1 MFRWLSRRPDDAIQT
16 TIKAAVAADRADN
29 YQKAMEL
36 YVSGIEKMMV
46 QLAQLPDNETKME
59 MRQKINE
66 YMLRA
71 EYLKEQTAGQQ
82 NAQAADA
89 DAGARQYREQ
99 GEMLEA
105 LVLSAQG
112 GNARTKN
119 GREKR
124 RAEYSK
130 QHAKHA
136 HTILDEVL
144 DHSPGVHW
152 TDIAG
157 LGVAKQ
163 ILQEAVILPTLRPD
177 LFTGLRAPPRGV
189 LLFGPPGTGK
199 TLLAKAVAT
208 EANATFFNISA
219 SSLTSKWVGE
229 GEKLVRALFQ
239 MAKELQPS
247 VVFMDEIDA
256 LLATRSASENDAS
269 RRIKNQ
275 FFTELDGAASLQED
289 RILVMGATNLP
300 QELDEAIIRRLEKR
314 IYVPLP
320 NASSREGLIRHLLAD
335 QKILLSS
342 KAIKYIVKSTEGYSG
357 SDLKA
362 VCKDAAL
369 GPIRVLGTKVANVNA
384 EDVRG
389 INASDF
395 QVALKRVRPSV
406 SSTTIEALI
415 AWNGQYG
422 VSAE

>member
-1 MFRWLSRRPDDAIQT
+1 MFLWRGRRPEDGIQKAIE
-16 TIKAAVAADRADN
+16 AAVAADTAGKYTEAVD
-29 YQKAMEL
+29 L
-36 YVSGIEKMMV
+36 YALGIEKMMA
-46 QLAQLPDNETKME
+46 QLAQLSNEEAKTQ
-59 MRQKINE
+59 MRHKINE
-66 YMLRA
+66 YMVRA
-71 EYLKEQTAGQQ
+71 EYLRDWTAEQARKQPTQ
-82 NAQAADA
+82 DA
-89 DAGARQYREQ
+89 S
-99 GEMLEA
+99 
-105 LVLSAQG
+105 VSSAQEN
-112 GNARTKN
+112 NARTAS
-119 GREKR
+119 GRQQQ
-124 RAEYSK
+124 RAGYSK
-130 QHAKHA
+130 QHAEHA

-157 LGVAKQ
+157 LEVAKQ

-208 EANATFFNISA
+208 EAKATFFNISA

-229 GEKLVRALFQ
+229 GEKLVRALFE
-239 MAKELQPS
+239 MARELQPS

-256 LLATRSASENDAS
+256 LLSTRSASENEAS

-275 FFTELDGAASLQED
+275 FFTELDGAASSQED

-300 QELDEAIIRRLEKR
+300 QELDEAIVRRLEKR

-320 NASSREGLIRHLLAD
+320 DDASRERLIRHLLGS
-335 QKILLSS
+335 QKVSLSS
-342 KAIKYIVKSTEGYSG
+342 KDIKHVVKATEGYSG

-369 GPIRVLGTKVANVNA
+369 GPIRELGAKVANVKA
-384 EDVRG
+384 EDVRA

-395 QVALKRVRPSV
+395 QVALTRVRPSV
-406 SSTTIEALI
+406 SCTTIEALV
-415 AWNGQYG
+415 AWNAQFG
-422 VSAE
+422 VSAV

>member
-1 MFRWLSRRPDDAIQT
+1 MFLWRARRPEDAIQK
-16 TIKAAVAADRADN
+16 TIEEAVAAD
-29 YQKAMEL
+29 KAGKYAEAVEL
-36 YVSGIEKMMV
+36 YASGIEKMMT
-46 QLAQLPDNETKME
+46 QMAQLPNEEAKTQ
-59 MRQKINE
+59 MRHKINE

-71 EYLKEQTAGQQ
+71 EYLKDWMTEQARKQQTQ
-82 NAQAADA
+82 NASVSSTH
-89 DAGARQYREQ
+89 E
-99 GEMLEA
+99 
-105 LVLSAQG
+105 
-112 GNARTKN
+112 GNARTES
-119 GREKR
+119 GRQQQ
-124 RAEYSK
+124 RAGYSK
-130 QHAKHA
+130 QHAEHA

-157 LGVAKQ
+157 LDVAKQ

-208 EANATFFNISA
+208 EAKATFFNISA

-229 GEKLVRALFQ
+229 GEKLVRALFE
-239 MAKELQPS
+239 MARELQPS

-256 LLATRSASENDAS
+256 LLSTRSASENEAS

-275 FFTELDGAASLQED
+275 FFTELDGAASSQED

-320 NASSREGLIRHLLAD
+320 DASSREGLIRHLLSS
-335 QKILLSS
+335 QKFTLSS
-342 KAIKYIVKSTEGYSG
+342 REFKHIVKATEGYSG

-369 GPIRVLGTKVANVNA
+369 GPIRELGAKVANVKA

-395 QVALKRVRPSV
+395 QVALTRVRPSV
-406 SSTTIEALI
+406 SSTTIQDLV
-415 AWNGQYG
+415 AWNEQYG
-422 VSAE
+422 VSAV

>member
-1 MFRWLSRRPDDAIQT
+1 MFRWLIRGPEDTIQT
-16 TIKAAVAADRADN
+16 TIEAAVAADRAHKI
-29 YQKAMEL
+29 QEAVEL
-36 YVSGIEKMMV
+36 YASGIEKMMA
-46 QLAQLPDNETKME
+46 QLAQLLDDKDNLK

-71 EYLKEQTAGQQ
+71 EYLKEQMAEQQ
-82 NAQAADA
+82 SLKLKTQ
-89 DAGARQYREQ
+89 
-99 GEMLEA
+99 EA
-105 LVLSAQG
+105 LVSNAQG
-112 GNARTKN
+112 GNARTTN
-119 GREKR
+119 DRQRR
-124 RAEYSK
+124 RAKHSK
-130 QHAKHA
+130 QHAEHA

-275 FFTELDGAASLQED
+275 FFTELDGAASSQED

-300 QELDEAIIRRLEKR
+300 QELDEAIVRRLEKR

-320 NASSREGLIRHLLAD
+320 DASSREGLIRHLLGD
-335 QKILLSS
+335 QNILLSS
-342 KAIKYIVKSTEGYSG
+342 KEIKYIVKVTEGYSG

-369 GPIRVLGTKVANVNA
+369 GPIRELGAKVANVNA

-395 QVALKRVRPSV
+395 QVAMKRVRPSV

-415 AWNGQYG
+415 AWNGNYG

>member
-1 MFRWLSRRPDDAIQT
+1 MFLWRGRRPEDAIQKA
-16 TIKAAVAADRADN
+16 IEAAVAAD
-29 YQKAMEL
+29 KAGKYEEAIDL
-36 YVSGIEKMMV
+36 YASGIEKMMA
-46 QLAQLPDNETKME
+46 QLGQLPDDEAKTKL
-59 MRQKINE
+59 RQKINE
-66 YMLRA
+66 YMVRA
-71 EYLKEQTAGQQ
+71 EYLKDWTAEQARKQQ
-82 NAQAADA
+82 AQTQDA
-89 DAGARQYREQ
+89 STSSVQD
-99 GEMLEA
+99 
-105 LVLSAQG
+105 
-112 GNARTKN
+112 GNARTAS
-119 GREKR
+119 GRQHHK
-124 RAEYSK
+124 AGYSK
-130 QHAKHA
+130 QNAEHA

-152 TDIAG
+152 GDIAG
-157 LGVAKQ
+157 LQVAKQ

-208 EANATFFNISA
+208 EAKATFFNISA

-229 GEKLVRALFQ
+229 GEKLVRALFE
-239 MAKELQPS
+239 MARELQPS

-256 LLATRSASENDAS
+256 LLSTRSASENEAS

-275 FFTELDGAASLQED
+275 FFTELDGAASSQED

-300 QELDEAIIRRLEKR
+300 QELDEAIVRRLEKR

-320 NASSREGLIRHLLAD
+320 DAPSREGLIRHLLGS
-335 QKILLSS
+335 QKFSLSS
-342 KAIKYIVKSTEGYSG
+342 KDIKHIVKATEGYSG

-369 GPIRVLGTKVANVNA
+369 GPIRELGAKVANVKA

-395 QVALKRVRPSV
+395 QVALMRVRPSV
-406 SSTTIEALI
+406 STTTIEALVS
-415 AWNGQYG
+415 WNEQYG
-422 VSAE
+422 VSAV

>member
-1 MFRWLSRRPDDAIQT
+1 MFLWRGRRPQDAIQKA
-16 TIKAAVAADRADN
+16 IEAAVAADKAGK
-29 YQKAMEL
+29 YQEAVDL
-36 YVSGIEKMMV
+36 YASGIEKMMA
-46 QLAQLPDNETKME
+46 QLAHLQDEESKTR

-66 YMLRA
+66 YMQRA
-71 EYLKEQTAGQQ
+71 EYLKDWTAEQARKQQTQDAPPSAELEGRAASDRQQLRAG
-82 NAQAADA
+82 
-89 DAGARQYREQ
+89 
-99 GEMLEA
+99 
-105 LVLSAQG
+105 
-112 GNARTKN
+112 
-119 GREKR
+119 
-124 RAEYSK
+124 YSK
-130 QHAKHA
+130 QHAEHA
-136 HTILDEVL
+136 HTILDEVM

-157 LGVAKQ
+157 LDVAKQ

-229 GEKLVRALFQ
+229 GEKLVRALFE
-239 MAKELQPS
+239 MARELQPS

-256 LLATRSASENDAS
+256 LLSTRSASENDAS

-275 FFTELDGAASLQED
+275 FFTELDGAASSQED

-300 QELDEAIIRRLEKR
+300 QELDEAIVRRLEKR

-320 NASSREGLIRHLLAD
+320 DSTSREGLIRHLLSS
-335 QKILLSS
+335 QKFSLSS
-342 KAIKYIVKSTEGYSG
+342 KDVKHIVKATDRYSG

-369 GPIRVLGTKVANVNA
+369 GPIRELGAKVANVKT
-384 EDVRG
+384 EDVRE

-395 QVALKRVRPSV
+395 QVALTRVRPSV
-406 SSTTIEALI
+406 SSTTTEALV
-415 AWNGQYG
+415 AWNEQYG
-422 VSAE
+422 VSAV

>member
-1 MFRWLSRRPDDAIQT
+1 MFLWRARRPDDAIQK
-16 TIKAAVAADRADN
+16 IIEEAVAAH
-29 YQKAMEL
+29 KAGKYAEAVEL
-36 YVSGIEKMMV
+36 YASGIEKMMA
-46 QLAQLPDNETKME
+46 QLAELPNEEAKTQS
-59 MRQKINE
+59 RLKINE

-71 EYLKEQTAGQQ
+71 EYIKDWMADQARKQQTQ
-82 NAQAADA
+82 NTSVSSTQ
-89 DAGARQYREQ
+89 E
-99 GEMLEA
+99 
-105 LVLSAQG
+105 S
-112 GNARTKN
+112 NARATS
-119 GREKR
+119 GRQEQR
-124 RAEYSK
+124 GGYSK
-130 QHAKHA
+130 QHAEHA

-157 LGVAKQ
+157 LDVAKQ

-208 EANATFFNISA
+208 EAKATFFNISA

-229 GEKLVRALFQ
+229 GEKLVRALFE
-239 MAKELQPS
+239 MARELQPS

-256 LLATRSASENDAS
+256 LLSTRSASENDAS

-275 FFTELDGAASLQED
+275 FFIELDGAASSQED
-289 RILVMGATNLP
+289 RVLVMGATNLP
-300 QELDEAIIRRLEKR
+300 QELDEAIVRRLEKR

-320 NASSREGLIRHLLAD
+320 DPSSREGLIRHLLRS
-335 QKILLSS
+335 QKFSLSS
-342 KAIKYIVKSTEGYSG
+342 RDFKLIVKVTEGYSG

-369 GPIRVLGTKVANVNA
+369 GPIRELGAKVANVKA

-395 QVALKRVRPSV
+395 QVALTRVRPSV
-406 SSTTIEALI
+406 SSTTIQDLV
-415 AWNGQYG
+415 AWNEQYG
-422 VSAE
+422 VSAA

>member
-1 MFRWLSRRPDDAIQT
+1 MFLWRGRRPEDAIQKA
-16 TIKAAVAADRADN
+16 IEAAVAAD
-29 YQKAMEL
+29 KAGKYAEAVEL
-36 YVSGIEKMMV
+36 YASGIEKMMA
-46 QLAQLPDNETKME
+46 QMAQLPNEEAKTH

-66 YMLRA
+66 YMNRA
-71 EYLKEQTAGQQ
+71 EQLKEWTAE
-82 NAQAADA
+82 QARTKTQEPSVANTE
-89 DAGARQYREQ
+89 RN
-99 GEMLEA
+99 
-105 LVLSAQG
+105 
-112 GNARTKN
+112 NARTASD
-119 GREKR
+119 GQ
-124 RAEYSK
+124 RAGYLR
-130 QHAKHA
+130 QHAEHA

-144 DHSPGVHW
+144 DRSPGVHW

-208 EANATFFNISA
+208 ESKATFFNISA

-229 GEKLVRALFQ
+229 GEKLVRALFE
-239 MAKELQPS
+239 MARELQPS

-256 LLATRSASENDAS
+256 LLSTRSASENEAS

-275 FFTELDGAASLQED
+275 FFTELDGAASSQED
-289 RILVMGATNLP
+289 RILIMGATNLP
-300 QELDEAIIRRLEKR
+300 QELDEAIVRRLEKR

-320 NASSREGLIRHLLAD
+320 DASSREGLTLHLLGS
-335 QKILLSS
+335 QKFSLSS
-342 KAIKYIVKSTEGYSG
+342 KDIKNIVKATEGYSG

-369 GPIRVLGTKVANVNA
+369 GPIRELGAEVANVKA

-389 INASDF
+389 ISASDF
-395 QVALKRVRPSV
+395 QVALTRVRPSV

-415 AWNGQYG
+415 AWNEQYG
-422 VSAE
+422 VSAV

>member
-1 MFRWLSRRPDDAIQT
+1 MFLLRSRRPEDVIQKTIEAAI
-16 TIKAAVAADRADN
+16 AAD
-29 YQKAMEL
+29 KAEKFQEAVCL
-36 YVSGIEKMMV
+36 YVSGIEKMMA
-46 QLAQLPDNETKME
+46 QLAQLPHEEKKIE

-66 YMLRA
+66 YMIRA
-71 EYLKEQTAGQQ
+71 EYLKERTLKQQTQMSQ
-82 NAQAADA
+82 VPSVQ
-89 DAGARQYREQ
+89 
-99 GEMLEA
+99 
-105 LVLSAQG
+105 SS
-112 GNARTKN
+112 NARPTIDRLQKPRS
-119 GREKR
+119 G
-124 RAEYSK
+124 YSK
-130 QHAKHA
+130 KHAEHA

-144 DHSPGVHW
+144 DHSPGVRW
-152 TDIAG
+152 TDVVG
-157 LGVAKQ
+157 LGIAKQ

-229 GEKLVRALFQ
+229 GEKLVRALFE
-239 MAKELQPS
+239 MARELQPS
-247 VVFMDEIDA
+247 VIFMDEIDA

-275 FFTELDGAASLQED
+275 FFTELDGAASSQED

-300 QELDEAIIRRLEKR
+300 QELDEAIVRRLEKR

-320 NASSREGLIRHLLAD
+320 DALSREGLVRHLLGG
-335 QKILLSS
+335 QKFCLSS
-342 KAIKYIVKSTEGYSG
+342 KEIKYIVKSTEGYSG

-369 GPIRVLGTKVANVNA
+369 GPIRDLGANVANVKA

-395 QVALKRVRPSV
+395 QVAVSRVRPSV